1 MTFEQKVLQKLREL
15 TPHEQEEVL
24 SFISQL
30 QQESPRQPRH
40 SMAGLWADLNVSI
53 GEEEIAEARRDMWGG
68 FPRDLS

>member
-30 QQESPRQPRH
+30 QQESPSQPRH
-40 SMAGLWADLNVSI
+40 SMAGLWADLNVRI

>member
-1 MTFEQKVLQKLREL
+1 VTLEQKVLQKLREL

-30 QQESPRQPRH
+30 QQESPCQPRR
-40 SMAGLWADLNVSI
+40 SLAGLWVGLDVNV

-68 FPRDLS
+68 FPRELS